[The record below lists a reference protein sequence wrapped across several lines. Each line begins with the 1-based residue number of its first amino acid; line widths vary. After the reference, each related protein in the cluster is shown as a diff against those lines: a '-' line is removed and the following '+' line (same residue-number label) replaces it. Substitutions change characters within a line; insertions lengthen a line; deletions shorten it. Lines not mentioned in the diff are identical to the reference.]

1 MSDEDALGVISN
13 PSTAQEGDEQQ
24 QQQNGAVAS
33 NARDDEDEGLVEGK
47 QTQPVTPKS
56 FHSTRS
62 SFKKT
67 APAKQP
73 QQQQQQQ
80 KPEGSHIY
88 ECASSLNSSRS
99 SSLHQVN
106 APTVNL
112 TGVLSS
118 SSPCP
123 THKIISPPP
132 SIPTPT
138 PLPAIE
144 SSSST
149 NILVNNNSTTNN
161 GVNNLRSI
169 PMVDLA
175 DNMSYS
181 YSDTNVILR
190 EPIVI
195 RGAGNLTIFG
205 VCNKFSEQFPAAL
218 NAKLAP
224 EEFRDTIK
232 QINSILNKELEN
244 SFKWLVVG
252 SLFCCCTLG
261 CSLLPVIYLNKKA
274 KLCINKLL
282 DIENQRLYNKLG
294 LRWRLTKLKCNSNSL
309 FEYVLLIDFL
319 PVLSLYQPD

>member
-1 MSDEDALGVISN
+1 MSDEDALGVNSN

-24 QQQNGAVAS
+24 QNRAVAS

-73 QQQQQQQ
+73 QQQQ

-106 APTVNL
+106 VPTTNI

-138 PLPAIE
+138 PLPAAAIG

-149 NILVNNNSTTNN
+149 NILVNNSSTTNN

-175 DNMSYS
+175 GY
-181 YSDTNVILR
+181 
-190 EPIVI
+190 
-195 RGAGNLTIFG
+195 
-205 VCNKFSEQFPAAL
+205 
-218 NAKLAP
+218 
-224 EEFRDTIK
+224 
-232 QINSILNKELEN
+232 
-244 SFKWLVVG
+244 
-252 SLFCCCTLG
+252 
-261 CSLLPVIYLNKKA
+261 
-274 KLCINKLL
+274 
-282 DIENQRLYNKLG
+282 
-294 LRWRLTKLKCNSNSL
+294 
-309 FEYVLLIDFL
+309 
-319 PVLSLYQPD
+319 

>member
-1 MSDEDALGVISN
+1 MSDEDALGVNSN

-24 QQQNGAVAS
+24 QNRAVAS

-67 APAKQP
+67 APGKQP
-73 QQQQQQQ
+73 QQQQ

-106 APTVNL
+106 APTNI

-138 PLPAIE
+138 PLPAAAIG

-149 NILVNNNSTTNN
+149 NILVNNSSTTNN

-175 DNMSYS
+175 GY
-181 YSDTNVILR
+181 
-190 EPIVI
+190 
-195 RGAGNLTIFG
+195 
-205 VCNKFSEQFPAAL
+205 
-218 NAKLAP
+218 
-224 EEFRDTIK
+224 
-232 QINSILNKELEN
+232 
-244 SFKWLVVG
+244 
-252 SLFCCCTLG
+252 
-261 CSLLPVIYLNKKA
+261 
-274 KLCINKLL
+274 
-282 DIENQRLYNKLG
+282 
-294 LRWRLTKLKCNSNSL
+294 
-309 FEYVLLIDFL
+309 
-319 PVLSLYQPD
+319 

>member
-1 MSDEDALGVISN
+1 MSDEDALGVNSN

-24 QQQNGAVAS
+24 QNGAVAS
-33 NARDDEDEGLVEGK
+33 NASRDDEDEGLVEGK

-73 QQQQQQQ
+73 QQQHQQ

-88 ECASSLNSSRS
+88 DCASSLNSSRS

-106 APTVNL
+106 APTNI
-112 TGVLSS
+112 LSS

-138 PLPAIE
+138 PLPAAAIG
-144 SSSST
+144 SGSST
-149 NILVNNNSTTNN
+149 NILVNTTTTTTNN

-169 PMVDLA
+169 PMVDLAA